1 MCYQVLTPWTAW
13 CKVPVGFAAFVE
25 VQVGDASGVVTV
37 SLNEEQKGIAE
48 ASKEAVDATD
58 LWEDPIITTIEPLTN
73 YYVAENYHQD
83 YFENNPT
90 AGYCSFVIAPK
101 VQKFKKEFAHLLKED
116 IS

>member
-1 MCYQVLTPWTAW
+1 MPFNKSIILSFSRSNSSLSNNFEKYILTP
-13 CKVPVGFAAFVE
+13 VI
-25 VQVGDASGVVTV
+25 D
-37 SLNEEQKGIAE
+37 GIFNIE

-58 LWEDPIITTIEPLTN
+58 LWEDTIITTIEPLTN
-73 YYVAENYHQD
+73 YYKAENYHQD

-116 IS
+116 NS